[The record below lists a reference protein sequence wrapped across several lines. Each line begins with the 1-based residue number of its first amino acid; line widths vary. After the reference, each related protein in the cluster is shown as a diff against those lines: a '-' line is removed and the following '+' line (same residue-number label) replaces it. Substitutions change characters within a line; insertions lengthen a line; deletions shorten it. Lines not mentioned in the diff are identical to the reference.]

1 MKVNVGDLVRLATGP
16 DRTYDVQGQFGIV
29 ISCYQVNQGGGAIEF
44 FDIKIKFPNY
54 VWGHPYF
61 PITLIDV
68 IDVFDE
74 TR

>member
-1 MKVNVGDLVRLATGP
+1 MKVNVGDLVRLVPGP
-16 DRTYDVQGQFGIV
+16 DRAYDVQGQFGIV
-29 ISCYQVNQGGGAIEF
+29 ISCNQRGGTIEF

-54 VWGHPYF
+54 VLSHPYF

-68 IDVFDE
+68 INVFDE